1 MPVVSDVFDAAALV
15 EAVVA
20 FAPDLVMHQLTNLP
34 DHLDQIPDYA
44 PHNNR
49 IRTEGTRNLLTG
61 TAAAGARRFLAQ
73 SIAWT
78 PPGSGTANADHE
90 RLVPR
95 ASCLVPRASCLVPRA
110 SCLVPRASCCEDPR
124 RLRRGAPRHHLRGVL
139 IRGSDAY
146 RAHALRRCS

>member
-95 ASCLVPRASCLVPRA
+95 ASC
-110 SCLVPRASCCEDPR
+110 CEDPR